1 MTSLEQFLN
10 KKVEKNNDVV
20 ISEPASGSFTCQDN
34 DCKEVVFEGYV
45 DRMHNKLHWTC
56 SNGHDSSVVI

>member
-10 KKVEKNNDVV
+10 KAKDSPV
-20 ISEPASGSFTCQDN
+20 ITMEPASGSFQCQDTN
-34 DCKEVVFEGYV
+34 CNEIVHEGYI
-45 DRMHNKLHWTC
+45 DRSHSRLKWTC